1 MDLNYLILILTT
13 RCNLK
18 CAYCYN
24 GDREPADMDPAV
36 LSEALSLVSRG
47 HGPVRLQLTGGEPA
61 LVPELIEKAVSQAK
75 NLTRPYKISLQTNAT
90 LLDSSLVRFF
100 KNNNIEIGIS
110 LDGPPEANDRL
121 RGRSRELIRGLS
133 FLEEAGCPFTVTTV
147 VTQDNCQE
155 LYKVPLILAQYSTA
169 RGMGLDLLIRKG
181 RQKAELPAED
191 SLTQAIARLKSALK
205 LINARREMPLVLREE
220 EQVLRAVSGQAG
232 PFCQACLGR
241 SAAVTPDGDVY
252 PCGQTAFSREFYLG
266 RVFERDLKP
275 SNLSEHT
282 LTGDHCRGCFLS
294 GRCPG
299 ECPSR
304 MFFNQARDKL
314 LVCHMYRTLAHV
326 P

>member
-24 GDREPADMDPAV
+24 GDRDPIDMDQAV
-36 LSEALSLVSRG
+36 LSEALSLVSQG
-47 HGPVRLQLTGGEPA
+47 AAPVRVQLTGGEPA
-61 LVPELIEKAVSQAK
+61 LVPELIERTVKQAK
-75 NLTRPYKISLQTNAT
+75 SLTRPYKISLQTNAT
-90 LLDSSLVRFF
+90 LLDRPLVKFF

-110 LDGPPEANDRL
+110 LDGPPDINDRL
-121 RGRSRELIRGLS
+121 RGRSRELVRGLS
-133 FLEEAGCPFTVTTV
+133 FLEEAGWPFTVTTV

-155 LYKVPLILAQYSTA
+155 LYKVPLILAQYSAA

-181 RQKAELPAED
+181 RQKAELPSKG
-191 SLTQAIARLKSALK
+191 SLTQAIAKLKNTLK
-205 LINARREMPLVLREE
+205 LINARRRMPLVLREE
-220 EQVLRAVSGQAG
+220 EQVIRALRGQTG
-232 PFCQACLGR
+232 PFCQVCLGR

-252 PCGQTAFSREFYLG
+252 PCGQTAFSRQFYLG

-275 SNLSEHT
+275 ANLSGHA
-282 LTGDHCRGCFLS
+282 LTGVHCGGCFLN

-304 MFFNQARDKL
+304 MFFNQDSDKL
-314 LVCHMYRTLAHV
+314 LVCHIYRTLAHV
-326 P
+326 A